1 MILPGEKCPNI
12 NKITYFFKPIYNQN
26 ASKYIEFQEKYI
38 KLKTLLEESKYI
50 PNFFTGEPHQAR
62 EYVLNKLGAKMN
74 TNMSLYDLYLTPY
87 LTNDSFRININKFIV
102 DKYQKINRFF
112 NYKEYASK
120 SGLYLNYKLLKNKF
134 PSDYNFMFDTYL
146 YPEDKKIIEKKFGNY
161 TIKNNNE
168 IWLIKPKFK
177 SEGINITILT
187 NISDIIL
194 EDYVLTKYLYNPHL
208 IKGYKYDIRFHTLVS
223 SIQPLILY
231 LYNEGMVRFATEKY
245 NFSESNINNKFMHLT
260 NININNKNKIYK
272 IPTNLTDI
280 EESNL
285 WNFDTFRKYCIRT
298 NINFD
303 RIYSEVS
310 DIFIKLMI
318 SVKDKLSKEIL
329 QNNLENSN
337 FYHFIALDIILDENL
352 NPYLLEANRNGG
364 LGIHVEALKYSAY
377 DIVTDTL
384 NIIGVRPRNSN
395 NSKILK
401 EKTELLREKIE
412 ETLCELDRPRGGY
425 KLIFPLKNNIEKYK
439 KFFGENISE
448 EDNEL
453 WKNLFE

>member
-1 MILPGEKCPNI
+1 M
-12 NKITYFFKPIYNQN
+12 
-26 ASKYIEFQEKYI
+26 
-38 KLKTLLEESKYI
+38 
-50 PNFFTGEPHQAR
+50 
-62 EYVLNKLGAKMN
+62 
-74 TNMSLYDLYLTPY
+74 
-87 LTNDSFRININKFIV
+87 
-102 DKYQKINRFF
+102 
-112 NYKEYASK
+112 
-120 SGLYLNYKLLKNKF
+120 
-134 PSDYNFMFDTYL
+134 
-146 YPEDKKIIEKKFGNY
+146 
-161 TIKNNNE
+161 
-168 IWLIKPKFK
+168 
-177 SEGINITILT
+177 
-187 NISDIIL
+187 

-260 NININNKNKIYK
+260 NININNKIYK

-352 NPYLLEANRNGG
+352 KPYLLEANRNGG

-395 NSKILK
+395 NSKIKK

>member
-1 MILPGEKCPNI
+1 
-12 NKITYFFKPIYNQN
+12 
-26 ASKYIEFQEKYI
+26 
-38 KLKTLLEESKYI
+38 
-50 PNFFTGEPHQAR
+50 
-62 EYVLNKLGAKMN
+62 
-74 TNMSLYDLYLTPY
+74 
-87 LTNDSFRININKFIV
+87 
-102 DKYQKINRFF
+102 
-112 NYKEYASK
+112 
-120 SGLYLNYKLLKNKF
+120 
-134 PSDYNFMFDTYL
+134 
-146 YPEDKKIIEKKFGNY
+146 
-161 TIKNNNE
+161 
-168 IWLIKPKFK
+168 
-177 SEGINITILT
+177 
-187 NISDIIL
+187 
-194 EDYVLTKYLYNPHL
+194 
-208 IKGYKYDIRFHTLVS
+208 
-223 SIQPLILY
+223 
-231 LYNEGMVRFATEKY
+231 
-245 NFSESNINNKFMHLT
+245 
-260 NININNKNKIYK
+260 
-272 IPTNLTDI
+272 
-280 EESNL
+280 
-285 WNFDTFRKYCIRT
+285 
-298 NINFD
+298 
-303 RIYSEVS
+303 
-310 DIFIKLMI
+310 MI